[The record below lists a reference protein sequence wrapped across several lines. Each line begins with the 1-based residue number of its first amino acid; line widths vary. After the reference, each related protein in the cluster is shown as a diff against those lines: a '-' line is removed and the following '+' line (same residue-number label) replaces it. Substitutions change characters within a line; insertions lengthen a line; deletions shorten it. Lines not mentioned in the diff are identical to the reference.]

1 MALKLSLVRWVS
13 LALIFALAAVL
24 SCEDEDGP
32 ITGPIECIQPIQGR
46 LAVKGICMNY
56 VIEVL
61 DPINPDWV
69 EAEWVH
75 PDNEVVYTNAFRL
88 GSVCSFDESLNEGD
102 LFTFEASPEPF
113 EGDEKCA
120 VCLAYSPTPNK
131 TLYLRLCGD

>member
-1 MALKLSLVRWVS
+1 MALKLGLVRWAS
-13 LALIFALAAVL
+13 LALIVALAAVL
-24 SCEDEDGP
+24 SCEDEEGL
-32 ITGPIECIQPIQGR
+32 ITDSAECSHPIQGR
-46 LAVKGICMNY
+46 LALKGICMNY

-75 PDNEVVYTNAFRL
+75 PDTEVVYTNAFRL
-88 GSVCSFDESLNEGD
+88 GSVCSFDESLSEGD

-113 EGDEKCA
+113 EGNEKCA

-131 TLYLRLCGD
+131 TLYLRLCVD